1 MRERLVGSV
10 FYDAE
15 CRLCVAG
22 ASRLRGVLARRRIE
36 LVPLQSPGA
45 ATLLGVPQDRL
56 LVEMRFRSSSG
67 AVLGG
72 AAAAAE
78 IARRIWWA
86 WPLWAVSRL
95 PGAMRPL
102 STIYR
107 WVARN
112 RTCSSGACVVEPTR
126 GASRANLLPLIVLPG
141 VAWLAAPLIPR
152 WLFMWAMAFALYA
165 GCKWL
170 TYSQARAAIDRVDPR
185 RALAYLLAWPG
196 MDAAA
201 FLRGSDRIDQPPW
214 TEWLLATLK
223 TAVGFVVTWMV
234 AGDVMPVSPL
244 LAGWVAMIGA
254 VFILH
259 FGTFHLL
266 SLVWRSLGINAM
278 PVMRN
283 PARSCSLAEFW
294 GRRWNTAFHELAS
307 RFTFRPLRSLVG
319 STYAS
324 LLVFVASGLIH
335 ELVISVPAH
344 GGYGLPTGYFVLQG
358 LGVAG
363 ERTSLG
369 RRLGLGRGWRGRVFT
384 VLATTLPAFW
394 LFHPPFVRNVILP
407 MLAFIGAT
415 EGAS

>member
-1 MRERLVGSV
+1 MQV

-22 ASRLRGVLARRRIE
+22 ANRLRGVLARRGIA

-45 ATLLGVPQDRL
+45 STLLGVPEEQL
-56 LVEMRFRSSSG
+56 LVEMRLRLANG
-67 AVLGG
+67 TVLGG
-72 AAAAAE
+72 ASAVVE

-86 WPLWAVSRL
+86 SPLWAISRL

-102 STIYR
+102 NAIYR

-112 RTCSSGACVVEPTR
+112 RTCFNGTCDVGTTPRV
-126 GASRANLLPLIVLPG
+126 SRARFLPLIVLPLI
-141 VAWLAAPLIPR
+141 AWIAAPLMPR
-152 WLFMWAMAFALYA
+152 WLFMWAMALALYA

-170 TYSQARAAIDRVDPR
+170 TYTQARAAMDRVDPR

-201 FLRGSDRIDQPPW
+201 FLRRDDRVDRPSRS
-214 TEWLLATLK
+214 EWLLAALK
-223 TAVGFVVTWMV
+223 TGLGFVVTWVV
-234 AGDVMPVSPL
+234 AGDLLPVSAL
-244 LAGWVAMIGA
+244 VAGWVGMIGA

-266 SLVWRSLGINAM
+266 SLVWRSVGINAM

-335 ELVISVPAH
+335 ELVISVPAR

-363 ERTSLG
+363 ERTSIG
-369 RRLGLGRGWRGRVFT
+369 RRLGLGRGWRGWAFT
-384 VLATTLPAFW
+384 VLATTLPAVW

-415 EGAS
+415 EGTL

>member
-1 MRERLVGSV
+1 V

-22 ASRLRGVLARRRIE
+22 ATRLSGVLARRHID

-45 ATLLGVPQDRL
+45 SALLGVPEEQL
-56 LVEMRFRSSSG
+56 LVEMRLRLRDG
-67 AVLGG
+67 TVLGG
-72 AAAAAE
+72 AAAVAE

-86 WPLWAVSRL
+86 SPLWVISRL
-95 PGAMRPL
+95 PGAMRPMNAV
-102 STIYR
+102 YR
-107 WVARN
+107 WIARN
-112 RTCSSGACVVEPTR
+112 RTCLNGACSVETKRRSSATR
-126 GASRANLLPLIVLPG
+126 FLPLILLPL
-141 VAWLAAPLIPR
+141 VALLAAPLMAR
-152 WLFMWAMAFALYA
+152 WAFMWAMALALYA

-170 TYSQARAAIDRVDPR
+170 TYSQAVAAMDHVDRR
-185 RALAYLLAWPG
+185 RAIAYLLAWPG
-196 MDAAA
+196 MDAAS
-201 FLRGSDRIDQPPW
+201 FLSGMERVDPPSR
-214 TEWLLATLK
+214 TEWVFAALK
-223 TAVGFVVTWMV
+223 TALGFVVTWVV
-234 AGDVMPVSPL
+234 ARDLLPFSPL
-244 LAGWVAMIGA
+244 VAGWVGMIGA
-254 VFILH
+254 VFVLH

-266 SLVWRSLGINAM
+266 SLVWRSVGINAM

-307 RFTFRPLRSLVG
+307 RFTFRPLRALVG

-335 ELVISVPAH
+335 ELVISVPAR
-344 GGYGLPTGYFVLQG
+344 GGYGLPTGYFILQG

-369 RRLGLGRGWRGRVFT
+369 RRLGLGKGWRGWVFT
-384 VLATTLPAFW
+384 GLATTLPAFW

-407 MLAFIGAT
+407 MLAVIGAT
-415 EGAS
+415 

>member
-1 MRERLVGSV
+1 MQV

-22 ASRLRGVLARRRIE
+22 ANRLRDVLARRRIA

-45 ATLLGVPQDRL
+45 STLLGVPEDQL
-56 LVEMRFRSSSG
+56 LVEMRLRLADG
-67 AVLGG
+67 TVLGG
-72 AAAAAE
+72 AAAVAE

-86 WPLWAVSRL
+86 SPLWAISRL

-102 STIYR
+102 NAIYR

-112 RTCSSGACVVEPTR
+112 RTCFNGACHVETTPR
-126 GASRANLLPLIVLPG
+126 ASRAKVLPLIVLPLI
-141 VAWLAAPLIPR
+141 AWIAAPLMPR
-152 WLFMWAMAFALYA
+152 WIFMWAMALALYA

-170 TYSQARAAIDRVDPR
+170 TYSQARAASDRVDPR

-201 FLRGSDRIDQPPW
+201 FLSGDDHVARPSRS
-214 TEWLLATLK
+214 EWLLAALK
-223 TAVGFVVTWMV
+223 TGLGFVVTWAL
-234 AGDVMPVSPL
+234 AGDLLRVSPL
-244 LAGWVAMIGA
+244 VAGWVGMVGA

-266 SLVWRSLGINAM
+266 SLVWRSVGINAM

-294 GRRWNTAFHELAS
+294 GRRWNTAFHELTS
-307 RFTFRPLRSLVG
+307 RFTFRPLQSLVG

-335 ELVISVPAH
+335 ELVISVPAR

-369 RRLGLGRGWRGRVFT
+369 RRLGLGRGWRGWAFT

-415 EGAS
+415 EGAL